1 MNKINQKKLSIAD
14 LLNEGR
20 KRLKENGNLFS
31 NQEAELLLSY
41 LLNWERY
48 ELYVNHVK
56 EVVFEMANKYYQ
68 WIQLRNNG
76 TPIQY
81 ITGFQQFYG
90 MEFRV
95 SEGVF
100 IPRPE
105 TEILVEKII
114 KLIESSS
121 KKELL
126 LLDIGTGTG
135 IIPITICHYFQKS
148 NINVRFYAIDISN
161 VAIKLAREN
170 ARKHRCQE
178 RIQFFQGNL
187 FQPLSVLKNPVSFDG
202 IISNPPYIDFGEL
215 QKLPDEIRLHEPRQA
230 LCGGKDGLQ
239 IYRKIIKNTPMYLK
253 KGNGFLAFEIGYNQ
267 CNAVMGLIQGNCAYR
282 KDIITFK
289 DYLQKDRGI
298 IAFIR

>member
-1 MNKINQKKLSIAD
+1 MNEINQKNVSIAD
-14 LLNEGR
+14 LLNEGK
-20 KRLKENGNLFS
+20 KRLKENGNPFS

-41 LLNWERY
+41 FLNWERY
-48 ELYVNHVK
+48 KLYVNHSK
-56 EVVFEMANKYYQ
+56 KICCEMADQYYQ
-68 WIQLRNNG
+68 WIQHRNKG
-76 TPIQY
+76 IPIQY

-95 SEGVF
+95 SKGVF

-114 KLIESSS
+114 KLIESSN
-121 KKELL
+121 KKEFL

-135 IIPITICHYFQKS
+135 IIPVTITKYFQES

-161 VAIKLAREN
+161 AALRLAVKN
-170 ARKHRCQE
+170 ARKYCCQD

-187 FQPLSVLKNPVSFDG
+187 FQPLSFLKKSLFFDG
-202 IISNPPYIDFGEL
+202 IISNPPYISFSEY
-215 QKLPDEIRLHEPRQA
+215 QNLPDEISLHEPRQA
-230 LCGGKDGLQ
+230 LYGGKDGLH
-239 IYRKIIKNTPMYLK
+239 IYRKIINKAPMYLK
-253 KGNGFLAFEIGYNQ
+253 RENSFLAFEIGCKQ
-267 CNAVMGLIQGNCAYR
+267 RDAVMGLIQGECAYR

-289 DYLQKDRGI
+289 DYLQNDRGI